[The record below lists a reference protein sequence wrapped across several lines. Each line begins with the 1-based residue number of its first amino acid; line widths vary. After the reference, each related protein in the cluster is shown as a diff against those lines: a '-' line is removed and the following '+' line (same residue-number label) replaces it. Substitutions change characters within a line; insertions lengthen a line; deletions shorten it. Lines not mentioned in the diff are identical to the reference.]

1 MRKTREYMGKGK
13 IVIPAIVL
21 FLLATANIVS
31 ANLNYGIQMTAEEAS
46 SASVTENL
54 KYITDSE
61 RVFYGSNLELTRSD
75 FIYEHTTTFNSNEIT
90 TATNYTYH
98 GSNNNGIIVG
108 TTLIENVGAGNIQAN
123 NSCRAAAS
131 GITAN
136 SVSELNTMTSVHTT
150 PYNIEHSYMIRG
162 KKGGLKTGINEYK
175 NTTFRAKITN
185 AQDFSLTGNVEWS
198 VPGPIAT
205 QPVPATNGLAKLC
218 VWQGV
223 TPIEYIFPIQEK

>member
-1 MRKTREYMGKGK
+1 MDKGK

-31 ANLNYGIQMTAEEAS
+31 ANLTYGIQMAAEGAS
-46 SASVTENL
+46 SASVTEKL

-61 RVFYGSNLELTRSD
+61 RVFYGSNLELTQSD
-75 FIYEHTTTFNSNEIT
+75 FIYEHSTTFKSNEINT
-90 TATNYTYH
+90 LTNYTYH
-98 GSNNNGIIVG
+98 GSNGIIVG

-136 SVSELNTMTSVHTT
+136 SVSELNTMTSVHIS
-150 PYNIEHSYMIRG
+150 PYNIEHSYIIRG

-175 NTTFRAKITN
+175 NTTFRAKISS

-198 VPGPIAT
+198 VPEPIAT